1 MEKRNKKTKFVT
13 IETNGHI
20 SELGGIAG
28 PILHPCLVDLD
39 LVIQMVNNRKKVY
52 EVNPNN
58 PDEKVLLSLR
68 NVRNENFPVYTADKK
83 TTNPAPSISSANTSK
98 KVETTTATD
107 KDNKKST
114 STTDTKTSNSGDF
127 SKK

>member
-58 PDEKVLLSLR
+58 PNEKVLLSLR

-83 TTNPAPSISSANTSK
+83 TIRCKNIRSALAIAKYYINEGSF
-98 KVETTTATD
+98 
-107 KDNKKST
+107 N
-114 STTDTKTSNSGDF
+114 
-127 SKK
+127 

>member
-39 LVIQMVNNRKKVY
+39 LVIQMANNRKKVY

-83 TTNPAPSISSANTSK
+83 TVKPAPSISSANTTK
-98 KVETTTATD
+98 KTETVTTTT
-107 KDNKKST
+107 DNKKST
-114 STTDTKTSNSGDF
+114 TTNSNNTKSDAGDF
-127 SKK
+127 TKK